1 MKQFKT
7 VFKFELLGLLK
18 NKSLLITTGIMMV
31 IAVIITS
38 IPTIMGFFGEDE
50 EDFDMEEETE
60 QVEED
65 SYTIVYANDEL
76 KELLRDVFGEESYGS
91 AEELREAVKSEEVET
106 GFVIES
112 LDKYQYIA
120 YDRSLDSYEQM
131 EFEAQLERVN
141 ETSLFEQEG
150 MDSERIY
157 EILNTPIEVEE
168 VVLGR
173 DTGGSGTI
181 IAFAIIFIMYML
193 ILLYG
198 NNVATSVARE
208 KDSRTMELLITS
220 TKPKTL
226 ILGKVAAV
234 GLTGVLQI
242 GAIILAGVIGF
253 FANKGSYPE
262 LLLELMKDTMAL
274 DTVAIYLLFSIL
286 GYLLYL
292 FIYASLGSLV
302 SKVEDVA
309 KSTAPITYLFIIAY
323 FAATMAMNMP
333 DNSIIRVTSFIPF
346 VSMFTMPIRYMMTTV
361 PLVSVIASILIMI
374 LTVIL
379 FAGISIYIYRFG
391 SLNYGNRLSL
401 KEVIK
406 SIKRN

>member
-60 QVEED
+60 QVEEG
-65 SYTIVYANDEL
+65 YTIVYANDEL
-76 KELLRDVFGEESYGS
+76 KELLTGVFGEESYGS

-106 GFVIES
+106 GFVIEG
-112 LDKYQYIA
+112 LNQYQYIA
-120 YDRSLDSYEQM
+120 YDRSVDSYEQM
-131 EFEAQLERVN
+131 EFEAQLEQIN
-141 ETSLFEQEG
+141 ETTLFEQEG

-157 EILNTPIEVEE
+157 EILSTPIEVEE

-253 FANKGSYPE
+253 YANKGSYPE

-361 PLVSVIASILIMI
+361 PLLSVIASILIMV

-391 SLNYGNRLSL
+391 SLNYGNRLTL

>member
-1 MKQFKT
+1 MRQFKT
-7 VFKFELLGLLK
+7 VFKFELAGLLK
-18 NKSLLITTGIMMV
+18 NKSLLITTGIMMM
-31 IAVIITS
+31 IAVLIPS
-38 IPTIMGFFGEDE
+38 IPAIMGLFDNDDDITVDE
-50 EDFDMEEETE
+50 SEL
-60 QVEED
+60 VEEG
-65 SYTIVYANDEL
+65 YAIVYANDALEQL
-76 KELLRDVFGEESYGS
+76 MSSQLGEETYTSE
-91 AEELREAVKSEEVET
+91 EELRTAVKTVEVPS
-106 GFVIES
+106 GFVVED
-112 LDKYQYIA
+112 LDHYKYIA

-131 EFEAQLERVN
+131 EFESQLKRIN
-141 ETSLFEQEG
+141 EEYRFEQEG
-150 MDSERIY
+150 LDSERIY
-157 EILNTPIEVEE
+157 QIINTPIEVEE
-168 VVLGR
+168 IVLGR

-181 IAFAIIFIMYML
+181 IAFAIIFTMYML

-234 GLTGVLQI
+234 GLAGILQI
-242 GAIILAGVIGF
+242 ASIILVGFIGF
-253 FANKGSYPE
+253 LLNKGSYPDV
-262 LLLELMKDTMAL
+262 LLDMMKDTMAL
-274 DTVAIYLLFSIL
+274 DTIAIYVLFSIL

-346 VSMFTMPIRYMMTTV
+346 ISMFTMPIRYMMTTV
-361 PLVSVIASILIMI
+361 PVISVLASVLIMV

-379 FAGISIYIYRFG
+379 FATISIYIYRFG
-391 SLNYGNRLSL
+391 SLNYGNRLTL
-401 KEVIK
+401 KEVLK
-406 SIKRN
+406 SVRRG

>member
-31 IAVIITS
+31 IAVVITS

-50 EDFDMEEETE
+50 EDFDREEETE
-60 QVEED
+60 QVEEG
-65 SYTIVYANDEL
+65 YTIVYANDEL
-76 KELLRDVFGEESYGS
+76 KELLRGVFGEESYES
-91 AEELREAVKSEEVET
+91 ADELREAVKNEEVET
-106 GFVIES
+106 GFVIED
-112 LDKYQYIA
+112 LNQYQYIA

-131 EFEAQLERVN
+131 EFEAQLERIN
-141 ETSLFEQEG
+141 ETTLFEQEG

-274 DTVAIYLLFSIL
+274 DTVAIYVLFSIL

-361 PLVSVIASILIMI
+361 PLVSVIASILIMV

-391 SLNYGNRLSL
+391 SLNYGNRLTL

>member
-60 QVEED
+60 QVEEG
-65 SYTIVYANDEL
+65 YTIVYANDEL
-76 KELLRDVFGEESYGS
+76 KKLLTGVFGEESYGS

-106 GFVIES
+106 GFVIED
-112 LDKYQYIA
+112 LNQYQYIA

-131 EFEAQLERVN
+131 EFESQLERIN
-141 ETSLFEQEG
+141 ETTLFEQEG

-157 EILNTPIEVEE
+157 EILSTPIEVEE

-253 FANKGSYPE
+253 YANKGSYPE

-361 PLVSVIASILIMI
+361 PLLSVIASILIMV

-391 SLNYGNRLSL
+391 SLNYGNRLTL

-406 SIKRN
+406 SIKKN